1 MLSGVSVGSID
12 RRVEVIDG
20 VAEQRKGMRR
30 ISDLRS
36 LPFVVLLGE
45 PGIGKSTVLG
55 QEAALENAPVFKVR
69 ELINGSQ
76 PIAGTTLFLDALDEY
91 RTDGQPSDK
100 AYSLAAAMASVGASR
115 WRLSCRSEDWRKGA
129 DIAPIQRTTSGAPV
143 VVAQLLPLDHT
154 EAVAVLSALGEPD
167 PEGFLEKAETFGAS
181 GFTESPL
188 SLKLLHTAVSGGGAW
203 PQTRFD
209 LFSSAITKLAYERNE
224 EHKWTER
231 HSLESIIATASEAC
245 LLLLASGAK
254 AIWRSNDEPP
264 MSGDARAHLTNHELP
279 QDRTL
284 LRDTL
289 DTALFRGEGEA
300 FEPMHRTIAEYL
312 ASQALAQAVTGTGGR
327 SALPLSRAIALIT
340 GNDGAPPTELRGLY
354 AWFAAHLAR
363 LGDEAGASRLIE
375 GDAATVL
382 AYGDA
387 AVFSTPERR
396 AILANLDRNDPY
408 FRASEV
414 GITAVG
420 GLSGEDL
427 ADDFKAVLTS
437 PSDGTHR
444 MLTVLEALTSGV
456 PVLSVRPLLR
466 SIALDATRPDWQR
479 WRAAD
484 AWLNGA
490 ADVLQARR
498 ELFDALATEPVSTA
512 REALRAHLAAALPP
526 EALSLADIKS
536 VVADFE
542 RSQGDSTIMSLFG
555 LRQKLEAEPR
565 PELFDEP
572 VDAWRPTQDW
582 RRRTIEVDDLL
593 DHVLAASI
601 RRNPDLRGDR
611 IWRWVVNIREYE
623 WSGLGKEAANALR
636 EWLDGYPSRDVEL
649 FHAILAE
656 DNLEHGPWVV
666 GNTYIATTG
675 LRPSAAIIR
684 DLLARAAADEDK
696 ATSRR
701 LLAIAVAIAR
711 HPEAELDAYWETYDR
726 VSAQPGCKALLKD
739 LTTAPIDQWRRR
751 QHQGAK
757 QRKRQEA
764 KTKAANLEVLA
775 PVLADIRIGRYPGHL
790 DWAAQLY
797 FQPANNQEPQPTG
810 LDRVAYFS
818 DTATTAAIAEG
829 WEYLAT
835 VELVGVN
842 AAQLGAAEAQNRSY
856 YVENA
861 AVAGLDRLLAEDRCP
876 DPATM
881 PIEVAIAVLKSGWV
895 AADAE
900 RRRRLEGWAIERL
913 NLNPIVGAAQLVDF
927 WDAALNAGATDLT
940 AVWRL
945 AESDDR
951 DGALSRALDVLLT
964 TRPTMPPGAL
974 RTALRAAAKHLDP
987 TRLRTL
993 ATSALAAA
1001 AVPSPQRTIWSFVA
1015 FALDPA
1021 GQGDRFMAE
1030 HTGEEAAGLFDVDL
1044 SDGLMEAFGGSEGGS
1059 RPHREAVIVRL
1070 LGPSS
1075 SPESRPYSGRVIRSR
1090 ESSYTVSRAIS
1101 ALAQDAHP
1109 AAGQMLASLLEEPSL
1124 GDWRPSL
1131 RHAQAQQT
1139 RLRRDHAFRHP
1150 SAGAVKAAIAGG
1162 PPVNSSDLRAVV
1174 LEELNR
1180 LRRELRTND
1189 TTPWKR
1195 YWNVDSK
1202 GKVTTP
1208 LIENECRDHLL
1219 DRLRDRLQPYKIA
1232 AAAPE
1237 ARRGEETRADV
1248 LVLTFAGRNLPVEA
1262 KRHFHPDIWVAASTQ
1277 LQGYAADDAAD
1288 GIGIYLVFWFGNDAS
1303 PTPARPDGGQ
1313 GPASANELERM
1324 LATDLPPDL
1333 RLRTDV
1339 IVFDVSNPAAHSGAK
1354 PRKKR
1359 TPKPTDPGS
1368 AAPSRGKNSKR
1379 RTNK

>member
-1 MLSGVSVGSID
+1 MISGVSVGSID

-20 VAEQRKGMRR
+20 VAEQRKGVRR

-45 PGIGKSTVLG
+45 PGIGKSTVLS
-55 QEAALENAPVFKVR
+55 QEAALEGAPVFKVR
-69 ELINGSQ
+69 ELINGSR
-76 PIAGTTLFLDALDEY
+76 PNVGTTLFLDALDEY

-100 AYSLAAAMASVGASR
+100 AYSLAGAMASVGASR

-154 EAVAVLSALGEPD
+154 EAVAVLSSLGEPD
-167 PEGFLEKAETFGAS
+167 PEGFLRKAETFGAS

-209 LFSSAITKLAYERNE
+209 LFSSAINKLVYERNE
-224 EHKWTER
+224 EHKWAER

-264 MSGDARAHLTNHELP
+264 MSGDARAHLTHELP
-279 QDRTL
+279 RDRML

-300 FEPMHRTIAEYL
+300 FEPMHRTVAEFL
-312 ASQALAQAVTGTGGR
+312 ASHALAQAVTGTGGR
-327 SALPLSRAIALIT
+327 AALPLSRAIALIT
-340 GNDGAPPTELRGLY
+340 GSDGAPPTELRGLY
-354 AWFAAHLAR
+354 AWFAAHLAK

-375 GDAATVL
+375 GDAVTVL

-387 AVFSTPERR
+387 AVFSTSARR
-396 AILANLDRNDPY
+396 AILTNLDRNDPY
-408 FRASEV
+408 FRSSEV
-414 GITAVG
+414 GVTAVG

-427 ADDFKAVLTS
+427 ADDFRAALTT

-444 MLTVLEALTSGV
+444 MLTVLEAMTSGV
-456 PVLSVRPLLR
+456 PVFSLRPLLR
-466 SIALDATRPDWQR
+466 SIALDATRPEWQR

-490 ADVLQARR
+490 VDVLQARR
-498 ELFDALATEPVSTA
+498 ELFDALATEPVSIA
-512 REALRAHLAAALPP
+512 REALRAHLAAALPS

-536 VVADFE
+536 VIADFE
-542 RSQGDSTIMSLFG
+542 RSQDDNTIMRLFG
-555 LRQKLEAEPR
+555 LRRKLEAEPR
-565 PELFDEP
+565 PELFDQP
-572 VDAWRPTQDW
+572 MDAWRPAQGQ

-601 RRNPDLRGDR
+601 RRNPDIGGDR
-611 IWRWVVNIREYE
+611 VWRWVINIREDE
-623 WSGLGKEAANALR
+623 WSGLGKEAAKALR
-636 EWLDGYPSRDVEL
+636 EWLDGCPGRDVEL
-649 FHAILAE
+649 FHAILA
-656 DNLEHGPWVV
+656 DDDPEHGPWMV

-684 DLLARAAADEDK
+684 DLLARATAGKDK

-701 LLAIAVAIAR
+701 LLAIAVAISR
-711 HPEAELDAYWETYDR
+711 HSEAEVDAYWETYDC

-739 LTTAPIDQWRRR
+739 LTTAPIEKWRRR
-751 QHQGAK
+751 QYQRAK
-757 QRKRQEA
+757 QRKRQES
-764 KTKAANLEVLA
+764 KTKVANLAILA
-775 PVLADIRIGRYPGHL
+775 PVLADLRIGRRPGHL
-790 DWAAQLY
+790 DWAARLY
-797 FQPANNQEPQPTG
+797 FQPTNNQEPQPTG
-810 LDRVAYFS
+810 LDHVAYFS
-818 DTATTAAIAEG
+818 DAATTAAIAEG
-829 WEYLAT
+829 WEYLVT

-842 AAQLGAAEAQNRSY
+842 AAQLGAAEAQNRRY
-856 YVENA
+856 YVEYA

-895 AADAE
+895 AADDQ
-900 RRRRLEGWAIERL
+900 RRRKLEDWAIERL
-913 NLNPIVGAAQLVDF
+913 NLDPIAGAAQLVDF
-927 WDAALNAGATDLT
+927 WGAALNAGATDLA

-945 AESDDR
+945 AERGGR
-951 DGALSRALDVLLT
+951 DGALSRALDTLLT
-964 TRPTMPPGAL
+964 TRPTMPSGAL
-974 RTALRAAAKHLDP
+974 RTALRAAATHLELA
-987 TRLRTL
+987 RLRTL
-993 ATSALAAA
+993 ASTTLATV
-1001 AVPSPQRTIWSFVA
+1001 AVTGPQRTIWSFVA

-1021 GQGDRFMAE
+1021 GQADRFMSE
-1030 HTGEEAAGLFDVDL
+1030 HTGEEAAGLFDEDL
-1044 SDGLMEAFGGSEGGS
+1044 SDGLMEAFGAVEGGS
-1059 RPHREAVIVRL
+1059 RAHREAVIIRL

-1075 SPESRPYSGRVIRSR
+1075 SPESRPSSGRVTRVR
-1090 ESSYTVSRAIS
+1090 ESRDTVRRAIS
-1101 ALAQDAHP
+1101 ALAQDPHP
-1109 AAGQMLASLLEEPSL
+1109 NAGQVLASLIEEPSL
-1124 GDWRPSL
+1124 SEWRACL

-1139 RLRRDHAFRHP
+1139 RLRRDHTFRHP
-1150 SAGAVKAAIAGG
+1150 GAGAVRAAIAGG

-1202 GKVTTP
+1202 GKVTAP

-1219 DRLRDRLQPYKIA
+1219 DRLRDRLQPYQIA
-1232 AAAPE
+1232 AATPE

-1248 LVLTFAGRNLPVEA
+1248 LVITFAGRNLPVEA

-1288 GIGIYLVFWFGNDAS
+1288 GFGIYLVFWFGNEAS
-1303 PTPARPDGGQ
+1303 PTPARPDGSN
-1313 GPASANELERM
+1313 GPTSASELEKM
-1324 LATDLPPDL
+1324 LAADLPPDL
-1333 RLRTDV
+1333 RSRTDV
-1339 IVFDVSNPAAHSGAK
+1339 IVFDVSNPEAHSGAK

-1359 TPKPTDPGS
+1359 TPKCGNPVPPARSTGQK
-1368 AAPSRGKNSKR
+1368 RKRTSK
-1379 RTNK
+1379 